1 MAIPRCDANPST
13 SKYRWNQD
21 HEHSFL
27 LEVTTTFRLPLNIVD
42 LLGQTSCFKFKTTTP
57 TMSMTFDRCCANLV
71 ESLKAQL
78 QAKLYRVKETMG
90 RMYSWT
96 YAYQV
101 HWGFINNLQAAK
113 KKIHKVFHRTW
124 WKRVE
129 ERKNM
134 EEWCNVEAS
143 IFFLGTICQKR
154 QLVKNAG
161 INTLVEKGNRWCD
174 EATNRELKMPTSR
187 NQLRI
192 AYQKSKTAKATLV
205 FYWSLGLCVKNLAG
219 DRSGI
224 VSSPPATF
232 TWPGGSMAFV
242 LVLVSEMAMED
253 GWICATWLLDTAG
266 MCGTRWFC
274 IISYRSR
281 LASI

>member
-21 HEHSFL
+21 HEDSFL

-101 HWGFINNLQAAK
+101 HWGFINNLQAATK
-113 KKIHKVFHRTW
+113 KDPQGLSSNMMEKSGRAEKYGRMAQRRSIHFFFGHYLSETPVG
-124 WKRVE
+124 E
-129 ERKNM
+129 ERWN
-134 EEWCNVEAS
+134 
-143 IFFLGTICQKR
+143 
-154 QLVKNAG
+154 
-161 INTLVEKGNRWCD
+161 
-174 EATNRELKMPTSR
+174 
-187 NQLRI
+187 
-192 AYQKSKTAKATLV
+192 
-205 FYWSLGLCVKNLAG
+205 
-219 DRSGI
+219 
-224 VSSPPATF
+224 
-232 TWPGGSMAFV
+232 
-242 LVLVSEMAMED
+242 
-253 GWICATWLLDTAG
+253 
-266 MCGTRWFC
+266 
-274 IISYRSR
+274 
-281 LASI
+281 